1 MAGEGP
7 GRDEVQ
13 AFTALYDAQ
22 FERLY
27 HYLRYRLGDPAL
39 AEDLAAEVFS
49 RAWLKWDTLRP
60 GAAATGWLFT
70 AARHLVADHY
80 RRGPAAL
87 PLDAVPPERHPRG
100 APPDVGV
107 LLDERVA
114 LVRRAV
120 AGLGDRERAVVELH
134 FVAGLRHR
142 EIAQALGTS
151 EGNVA
156 KILHRTLRRLR
167 ASLAHEEATDGQPTG
182 QTVHAT
188 GDHR

>member
-1 MAGEGP
+1 MIGEGP
-7 GRDEVQ
+7 RPGEVQ
-13 AFTALYDAQ
+13 TFTALYNAQ
-22 FERLY
+22 FDRVY
-27 HYLRYRLGDPAL
+27 RYLRYRWGNPVL

-49 RAWLKWDTLRP
+49 RAWRKRDTLLP
-60 GAAATGWLFT
+60 GDAATGWLFT
-70 AARHLVADHY
+70 TARHLVADHY
-80 RRGPAAL
+80 RRGPDAL
-87 PLDAVPPERHPRG
+87 PLDTVPPERHPRG
-100 APPDVGV
+100 APPEVGV
-107 LLDERVA
+107 LLDERSA

-134 FVAGLRHR
+134 FVADLRHR

-167 ASLAHEEATDGQPTG
+167 AALAHEEVTDEQPTG

-188 GDHR
+188 GERR